1 MTQMYFNARLRWRL
15 TLVGEEVSQMLV
27 RSNSLLTGRSLSMAL
42 ALKAATTAS
51 RSRSDRAVGISVPA
65 PETKGTTRPVVS
77 PVQLEEGRALRVDDV
92 LAEAALLQH
101 VLAFC
106 HAQWSAE
113 NLEFVQAA
121 RVYAAKWPELSEPK
135 RTALAGAIYRRFL
148 AEGAPEWVC
157 TRANTAM
164 RLAAA
169 LEAAPHDLLY
179 ESEADARRTLETD
192 VLPRYLHAV
201 ASGRLCAGADVVTA
215 LAECLLAAAVATAD
229 QFGPVQEKALERE
242 NHHKEE
248 ERQVLHSP
256 RESRLTTRRETRAD
270 AHPEARPATRPA
282 TPAAPLAARPAAR
295 PAAWPEARRETHP
308 QALESWSLKCKPS
321 ESALASQP
329 RLVRRKTDSTR
340 NMADPVTGRLR
351 RQHMSSRCAS
361 GGGDIAAI
369 RCRSSA

>member
-1 MTQMYFNARLRWRL
+1 
-15 TLVGEEVSQMLV
+15 
-27 RSNSLLTGRSLSMAL
+27 MAL
-42 ALKAATTAS
+42 ALNAATAA
-51 RSRSDRAVGISVPA
+51 RRPRSDRAVGMSVPA
-65 PETKGTTRPVVS
+65 PETKSTTTPVVS

-92 LAEAALLQH
+92 LTEAALLQH

-121 RVYAAKWPELSEPK
+121 REYAAMWPELSEPK
-135 RTALAGAIYRRFL
+135 RRELAGAIYRRFL

-179 ESEADARRTLETD
+179 EAEADARRTLETD

-201 ASGRLCAGADVVTA
+201 ASGRLCAGAQVVTA
-215 LAECLLAAAVATAD
+215 LAERLLAAAVATAD
-229 QFGPVQEKALERE
+229 QFGPVKEKTLE
-242 NHHKEE
+242 H
-248 ERQVLHSP
+248 Q
-256 RESRLTTRRETRAD
+256 
-270 AHPEARPATRPA
+270 EARPATRPA
-282 TPAAPLAARPAAR
+282 TRPAAR
-295 PAAWPEARRETHP
+295 RM
-308 QALESWSLKCKPS
+308 
-321 ESALASQP
+321 ASQP
-329 RLVRRKTDSTR
+329 RLVRRRKTDSMR

-361 GGGDIAAI
+361 VGGDIAAI